1 LSPSDRFI
9 LDEVIRHN
17 RSTQTSPLS
26 PPELSQPIVSDGYH
40 YKQINLHKCPKSVK
54 PFLSYVDR
62 DFRDTSARTQF
73 RITGVYLVTPT
84 DTTLDPTYCYR
95 YYDLRAYP
103 HAPTCLDDYEHEPCH
118 QVLDDAN
125 YIFVPPVSAVQ
136 RRANKVHTVATRGV
150 TDKAMTYM
158 QAMAHPEAPGLKAA
172 LIDELKSLSPSE
184 HNTWVQFL
192 GSEKDIPKG
201 RLISSKA
208 IFSIVY
214 NPDGSFK
221 KYKARLVARGDM
233 LKSKSKDTYSGT
245 VSSQA
250 TRLLLGIIAEHDLD
264 LRSFDVKTAFLYTRL
279 NEFSEGI
286 YMRRPKGFSDAEM
299 PAIVRLLGGLYGL
312 DIASKLFEEHFSKT
326 LTTMGF
332 KRLISDPQ
340 VFRLDKDGDFC
351 LLSTFVDD
359 ALAAASPGSSLLDF
373 VEKQLELTY
382 KITIQKDPHTHLGLK
397 ITRDR
402 ACKSLTASQPQYVAD
417 MLTRFQVNTSGPF
430 PLTPMS
436 ETHISNMYKYTHLAQ
451 LPDFD
456 QTLYM
461 EKVGCLIHLATQ
473 SRPDLIFSV
482 TQLSRRNKKA
492 TRRDMSAVDRT
503 LRYVAGTPTVGQ
515 TYCTYGLP
523 PELYATVDVS
533 YNCHADS
540 KSHTGVSLH
549 YGRFSTPFISMS
561 KKQSIIADSS
571 TAAEFIGAHTGAQAI
586 MWARNFLEELGF
598 QQKGATCMYQDNMS
612 TIRLIGHKGNTG
624 RMKHIALRY
633 DFVREQVRLGTIR
646 IEHLH
651 TTKMTADT
659 LTKPLG
665 PSLFAQ
671 HAIRLLNTSPP
682 DPDDLEAYRLSLC
695 SIAKSAQRINIIRL
709 SNAHLPLRA
718 AKLLRRR
725 VRWSL

>member
-1 LSPSDRFI
+1 
-9 LDEVIRHN
+9 
-17 RSTQTSPLS
+17 
-26 PPELSQPIVSDGYH
+26 
-40 YKQINLHKCPKSVK
+40 
-54 PFLSYVDR
+54 
-62 DFRDTSARTQF
+62 
-73 RITGVYLVTPT
+73 
-84 DTTLDPTYCYR
+84 
-95 YYDLRAYP
+95 
-103 HAPTCLDDYEHEPCH
+103 
-118 QVLDDAN
+118 
-125 YIFVPPVSAVQ
+125 
-136 RRANKVHTVATRGV
+136 
-150 TDKAMTYM
+150 
-158 QAMAHPEAPGLKAA
+158 
-172 LIDELKSLSPSE
+172 
-184 HNTWVQFL
+184 
-192 GSEKDIPKG
+192 
-201 RLISSKA
+201 
-208 IFSIVY
+208 
-214 NPDGSFK
+214 
-221 KYKARLVARGDM
+221 
-233 LKSKSKDTYSGT
+233 
-245 VSSQA
+245 
-250 TRLLLGIIAEHDLD
+250 
-264 LRSFDVKTAFLYTRL
+264 
-279 NEFSEGI
+279 
-286 YMRRPKGFSDAEM
+286 MRRPKGFSDNEM

-312 DIASKLFEEHFSKT
+312 DIASKLFEEHFSNT

-359 ALAAASPGSSLLDF
+359 ALAAASRDSPLLDF
-373 VEKQLELTY
+373 VEKALEQTY
-382 KITIQKDPHTHLGLK
+382 KITVQKDPHTHLGLK

-402 ACKSLTASQPQYVAD
+402 ENKSLTASQPQYIAD
-417 MLTRFQVNTSGPF
+417 MLTRFQISTTGPF
-430 PLTPMS
+430 PSTPMS
-436 ETHISNMYKYTHLAQ
+436 ETHISNMSKYSHLAL
-451 LPDFD
+451 LPDSD

-461 EKVGCLIHLATQ
+461 AKVGCLIHLATQ
-473 SRPDLIFSV
+473 SRPELILSV
-482 TQLSRRNKKA
+482 TQLSRNNKKA

-549 YGRFSTPFISMS
+549 YGRFSTSFISMS

-633 DFVREQVRLGTIR
+633 DFVREQVRLGIIR

-665 PSLFAQ
+665 PLLFAK
-671 HAIRLLNTSPP
+671 HAIRLLNTIPP
-682 DPDDLEAYRLSLC
+682 DPDDLDAYQHSLVC
-695 SIAKSAQRINIIRL
+695 PIAKSVAQTWY
-709 SNAHLPLRA
+709 SYYSP
-718 AKLLRRR
+718 
-725 VRWSL
+725 V